1 MSGGDIAGLIAA
13 GVFLVLVLLLA
24 VPLLKLGGVLDE
36 VRSGIRESVDA
47 ITPTLAETQVTV
59 LEANKQLAKIDS
71 ITTHVSETTSNVSS
85 LVALT
90 AAIAAGVAV
99 WMWRE
104 PRRLS
109 VLSLALII
117 GGALGNGVDR
127 AVYGAVVD
135 FVHFHWGSFSWYIF
149 NIADVAIVVG
159 VIGLLYESFRPSG
172 EKTA

>member
-90 AAIAAGVAV
+90 AASVGGPLIKLAGFSAAVRAGISSLKSDGPSKSKVKSTPKSTPKKPK
-99 WMWRE
+99 
-104 PRRLS
+104 PRATR
-109 VLSLALII
+109 
-117 GGALGNGVDR
+117 
-127 AVYGAVVD
+127 
-135 FVHFHWGSFSWYIF
+135 
-149 NIADVAIVVG
+149 
-159 VIGLLYESFRPSG
+159 
-172 EKTA
+172 

>member
-90 AAIAAGVAV
+90 AATVGGPLIKLAGFSAAVRAGIS
-99 WMWRE
+99 
-104 PRRLS
+104 S
-109 VLSLALII
+109 VKSDSPATVKASAKPKKPKSR
-117 GGALGNGVDR
+117 GTR
-127 AVYGAVVD
+127 
-135 FVHFHWGSFSWYIF
+135 
-149 NIADVAIVVG
+149 
-159 VIGLLYESFRPSG
+159 
-172 EKTA
+172 

>member
-36 VRSGIRESVDA
+36 VRSGIRESIDA

-90 AAIAAGVAV
+90 AATVGGPLIKLAGFSAAVRAGISSFKSDGPKPAKAPSKPKKSKARGGV
-99 WMWRE
+99 R
-104 PRRLS
+104 
-109 VLSLALII
+109 
-117 GGALGNGVDR
+117 
-127 AVYGAVVD
+127 
-135 FVHFHWGSFSWYIF
+135 
-149 NIADVAIVVG
+149 
-159 VIGLLYESFRPSG
+159 
-172 EKTA
+172 